1 MEVHI
6 ETDMVGQTVSVYM
19 LDRPYIYYFENEIVR
34 REQIDEGTRA
44 RPTLR
49 FPIQMWEALADAI
62 RPKPDTD
69 ADVDALLRSVL
80 SREADRV
87 DAMLNYM
94 MGRTD

>member
-1 MEVHI
+1 MEVHV
-6 ETDMVGQTVSVYM
+6 ETDMVGQTVSVYV
-19 LDRPYIYYFENEIVR
+19 LDRPYIYYFEDEGVR

-49 FPIQMWEALADAI
+49 FPLQMWEALADAI

-69 ADVDALLRSVL
+69 SDENVLLRSVL
-80 SREADRV
+80 SREANRV

-94 MGRTD
+94 MGRVD